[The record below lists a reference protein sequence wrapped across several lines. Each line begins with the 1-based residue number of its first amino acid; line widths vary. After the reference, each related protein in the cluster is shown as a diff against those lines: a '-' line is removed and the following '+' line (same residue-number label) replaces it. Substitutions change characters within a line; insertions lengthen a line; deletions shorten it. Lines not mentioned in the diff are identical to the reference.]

1 MEECLDILK
10 KIFMERNP
18 VWVRRKAWFE
28 CVQRD
33 NETVIQWWN
42 RKKDIAKQCD
52 LKSMKDYELEM
63 LQFMMGINR
72 KEKRIRDEF
81 LKQRDPKLEDLLNI
95 ARNWQRSVELS
106 RDLDNVEIE
115 NDAIESKQGCGQED
129 TDDEDVVEAKK
140 AMSNYRRDKDKSWKE
155 KHRDTGTNE
164 SPNDSP
170 PKQKKNQM

>member
-18 VWVRRKAWFE
+18 VWVRGKAWFE
-28 CVQRD
+28 CVQKD

-72 KEKRIRDEF
+72 KEKKLRDEF
-81 LKQRDPKLEDLLNI
+81 LKQKDPKLEDLLEI
-95 ARNWQRSVELS
+95 AKNWQRSGDLNRGLDSVE
-106 RDLDNVEIE
+106 VKK
-115 NDAIESKQGCGQED
+115 AVTESKQCNCQSD
-129 TDDEDVVEAKK
+129 SDDEDVVDVKK
-140 AMSNYRRDKDKSWKE
+140 TVSNYRQGKDKSWKD
-155 KHRDTGTNE
+155 KHQAETNSNDK
-164 SPNDSP
+164 SPKDP
-170 PKQKKNQM
+170 FK